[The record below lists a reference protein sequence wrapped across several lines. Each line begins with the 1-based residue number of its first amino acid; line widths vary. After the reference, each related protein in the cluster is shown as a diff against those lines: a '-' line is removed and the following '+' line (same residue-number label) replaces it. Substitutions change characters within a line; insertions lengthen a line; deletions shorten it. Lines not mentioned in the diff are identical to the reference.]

1 MSRSRSA
8 VKFLPPRTQSSDLI
22 ATLSCGQLRIGAHYR
37 GRRPE
42 RVTPSE
48 CGRNDLRLR
57 HLALGEETAPSSF
70 KSS

>member
-8 VKFLPPRTQSSDLI
+8 VKFLPPSTQSSDLI

-37 GRRPE
+37 GRLPW

-48 CGRNDLRLR
+48 RGRKDLRLR
-57 HLALGEETAPSSF
+57 HLASGAGTAPSSF